1 MPSEGKLGNLGEP
14 PVSLSL
20 LPEEEGYRLTK
31 SPGARGAL
39 PIPCEPEGTQTEGA
53 DRVLG
58 SERTRSDPRGTV
70 GSLSGAQYRGR
81 WGSEAQ
87 ATHWREGD
95 AGHTVRLGGQMG
107 DTSRSP
113 TITTQLQRI
122 AEQAKKYPE
131 MVFTTL
137 AHLMDV
143 DFLREAY
150 QRTRKDSAPGIDG
163 VTAAMYAEHL
173 EENLRDLH
181 ERLRSGRYQAP
192 PVKRHWLAKADGSQ
206 RPIGLPTF
214 EDKIVQRAVTMLLG
228 AIYEE
233 DFHEFSHG
241 FRSGP
246 SAHQALSALR
256 EQCRE
261 QRINWIVD
269 ADVSGFFDNLGH
281 DLLQEMLQQRVKDG
295 SILRLIGKWLHAGVL
310 DGETLLQLDTGSP
323 QGAVISPLLGNV
335 FLHQVLDEWYVHMAK
350 PRLRGRSF
358 LVRYGDDF
366 VLGCELEADARR
378 LMAVLPKRFARF
390 GLTIH
395 PQKTTLVAFG
405 KPSAQAEGTQGKSTF
420 EFLGF
425 THYWARSRQGY
436 WVIKR
441 RTAKKRLRRTL
452 TVLWQWCRSHRHRK
466 VEEQH
471 QELCQKLRG
480 HYQYYG
486 IRGNYRLME
495 VVLRHAENAWRY
507 WLSRRSQKGMITGN
521 KLERWREQFPLPTP
535 KIVHNI

>member
-1 MPSEGKLGNLGEP
+1 
-14 PVSLSL
+14 
-20 LPEEEGYRLTK
+20 
-31 SPGARGAL
+31 
-39 PIPCEPEGTQTEGA
+39 
-53 DRVLG
+53 
-58 SERTRSDPRGTV
+58 
-70 GSLSGAQYRGR
+70 
-81 WGSEAQ
+81 
-87 ATHWREGD
+87 
-95 AGHTVRLGGQMG
+95 MG

-113 TITTQLQRI
+113 TISTRLQRI

-137 AHLMDV
+137 AHQMDV

-150 QRTRKDSAPGIDG
+150 RRTRKDSAPGIDG
-163 VTAAMYAEHL
+163 MTAATYAEHL

-181 ERLRSGRYQAP
+181 ERLRRGRYHAP
-192 PVKRHWLAKADGSQ
+192 PVKRHWLAKADGSP
-206 RPIGLPTF
+206 RAIGLPTF

-233 DFHEFSHG
+233 DFHDFAYG
-241 FRSGP
+241 FRPGR
-246 SAHQALSALR
+246 SAHQALSELR

-269 ADVSGFFDNLGH
+269 ADVSGFFDSLDH
-281 DLLQEMLQQRVKDG
+281 DRLQEFLQQRVKDG

-310 DGETLLQLDTGSP
+310 DGETFLQSETGSP
-323 QGAVISPLLGNV
+323 QGAVVSPLLGNV
-335 FLHQVLDEWYVHMAK
+335 FLHQVLDEWYVHMVK
-350 PRLRGRSF
+350 PRLKGRSF

-366 VLGCELEADARR
+366 VLGCELETDARR
-378 LMAVLPKRFARF
+378 IMAVLPKRFARF

-395 PQKTTLVAFG
+395 PQKTALVAFS

>member
-1 MPSEGKLGNLGEP
+1 MGE
-14 PVSLSL
+14 
-20 LPEEEGYRLTK
+20 
-31 SPGARGAL
+31 
-39 PIPCEPEGTQTEGA
+39 
-53 DRVLG
+53 
-58 SERTRSDPRGTV
+58 
-70 GSLSGAQYRGR
+70 
-81 WGSEAQ
+81 
-87 ATHWREGD
+87 
-95 AGHTVRLGGQMG
+95 
-107 DTSRSP
+107 TSSSP

-122 AEQAKKYPE
+122 AEQAKQYPV

-150 QRTRKDSAPGIDG
+150 RRTRKDSAPGIDG
-163 VTAAMYAEHL
+163 VTAAKYAEHL
-173 EENLRDLH
+173 DENLRDLH

-192 PVKRHWLAKADGSQ
+192 PVKRHWLDKPDGSQ
-206 RPIGLPTF
+206 RAIGLPTF

-233 DFHEFSHG
+233 DFHAFSYG
-241 FRSGP
+241 FRPGR

-261 QRINWIVD
+261 HGINWIVD
-269 ADVSGFFDNLGH
+269 ADVSGFFDSLEHG
-281 DLLQEMLQQRVKDG
+281 LLQGFLQQRVKDG
-295 SILRLIGKWLHAGVL
+295 SILRLIGKWLQAGVL
-310 DGETLLQLDTGSP
+310 EGDIFFQSKTGSP
-323 QGAVISPLLGNV
+323 QGAVLSPLMGNL
-335 FLHQVLDEWYVHMAK
+335 FLHQVLDEWYVHMVQ
-350 PRLRGRSF
+350 PRMRGRTF

-366 VLGCELEADARR
+366 VLGCELETDARR
-378 LMAVLPKRFARF
+378 IMAVLPKRFVRF

-395 PQKTTLVAFG
+395 PQKTAVVAFG
-405 KPSAQAEGTQGKSTF
+405 KPSARAEGTQGASTF
-420 EFLGF
+420 DFLGF

-436 WVIKR
+436 WVMKR

-452 TVLWQWCRSHRHRK
+452 TALWQWCRSHRHRK

-471 QELCQKLRG
+471 QELSQKLWG

-495 VVLRHAENAWRY
+495 VVMRHAERAWRY
-507 WLSRRSQKGMITGN
+507 WLSRRSQKGMITGD
-521 KLERWREQFPLPTP
+521 KLERWREQFPLPPP

>member
-1 MPSEGKLGNLGEP
+1 
-14 PVSLSL
+14 
-20 LPEEEGYRLTK
+20 
-31 SPGARGAL
+31 
-39 PIPCEPEGTQTEGA
+39 
-53 DRVLG
+53 
-58 SERTRSDPRGTV
+58 
-70 GSLSGAQYRGR
+70 
-81 WGSEAQ
+81 
-87 ATHWREGD
+87 
-95 AGHTVRLGGQMG
+95 MG

-113 TITTQLQRI
+113 TISTQLQWI
-122 AEQAKKYPE
+122 AEQAKSYPE

-150 QRTRKDSAPGIDG
+150 HRTRKDSAPGSDG
-163 VTAAMYAEHL
+163 VTAETYAEHL

-206 RPIGLPTF
+206 RPIGLPTL
-214 EDKIVQRAVTMLLG
+214 EDKSVQRAVTMLLG
-228 AIYEE
+228 ALYEE

-241 FRSGP
+241 FRPGH
-246 SAHQALSALR
+246 SAHQALSELR

-269 ADVSGFFDNLGH
+269 ADVSGFFDSLDQ
-281 DLLQEMLQQRVKDG
+281 DLLQELLQRRVRDG
-295 SILRLIGKWLHAGVL
+295 SILRLIGKGLHAGVL
-310 DGETLLQLDTGSP
+310 DGETRLQPETGSP
-323 QGAVISPLLGNV
+323 QGAVVSPRLGNLV
-335 FLHQVLDEWYVHMAK
+335 LHQVLDEWYVEVVK

-358 LVRYGDDF
+358 LIRYGDDF
-366 VLGCELEADARR
+366 VLSCELEADARR
-378 LMAVLPKRFARF
+378 LMTALPKRFARF

-395 PQKTTLVAFG
+395 PQKTAVIAFS
-405 KPSAQAEGTQGKSTF
+405 KPSARVEGTQGKRTV

-425 THYWARSRQGY
+425 THYWARSRRGY

-452 TVLWQWCRSHRHRK
+452 KALWQWCRAHRHRK

-486 IRGNYRLME
+486 IRGNYRLLE
-495 VVLRHAENAWRY
+495 VVVRHVERAWRY
-507 WLSRRSQKGMITGN
+507 WLSRRSQKGTITGN
-521 KLERWREQFPLPTP
+521 KRERWRAHFPLPP
-535 KIVHNI
+535 PRIVHNI

>member
-1 MPSEGKLGNLGEP
+1 
-14 PVSLSL
+14 
-20 LPEEEGYRLTK
+20 
-31 SPGARGAL
+31 
-39 PIPCEPEGTQTEGA
+39 
-53 DRVLG
+53 
-58 SERTRSDPRGTV
+58 
-70 GSLSGAQYRGR
+70 
-81 WGSEAQ
+81 
-87 ATHWREGD
+87 
-95 AGHTVRLGGQMG
+95 
-107 DTSRSP
+107 
-113 TITTQLQRI
+113 
-122 AEQAKKYPE
+122 
-131 MVFTTL
+131 
-137 AHLMDV
+137 
-143 DFLREAY
+143 
-150 QRTRKDSAPGIDG
+150 
-163 VTAAMYAEHL
+163 
-173 EENLRDLH
+173 
-181 ERLRSGRYQAP
+181 
-192 PVKRHWLAKADGSQ
+192 
-206 RPIGLPTF
+206 
-214 EDKIVQRAVTMLLG
+214 
-228 AIYEE
+228 
-233 DFHEFSHG
+233 
-241 FRSGP
+241 
-246 SAHQALSALR
+246 
-256 EQCRE
+256 
-261 QRINWIVD
+261 
-269 ADVSGFFDNLGH
+269 
-281 DLLQEMLQQRVKDG
+281 
-295 SILRLIGKWLHAGVL
+295 LRLIGKWLHAGVL

-335 FLHQVLDEWYVHMAK
+335 FLHHVLDEWYVHMAK

-405 KPSAQAEGTQGKSTF
+405 NPSAQAEGTQGKSTF